1 MEGVLIMNKNK
12 ILKPIREIE
21 IPVNFKTVITKLHPE
36 IKDVVDVDIS
46 TTVMINPATFRNEH
60 LFNIMVDIHFNQN
73 DLPKGGGR
81 EHYQDILN
89 NLFKMTYGSE
99 MNFVSFSV
107 NSLVIPS
114 IKTNEEKFIELF
126 GKN

>member
-1 MEGVLIMNKNK
+1 MDKNK

-46 TTVMINPATFRNEH
+46 TTVMINPVTLRTEH

-73 DLPKGGGR
+73 DLPNGGGR
-81 EHYQDILN
+81 AHYQDILN

-107 NSLVIPS
+107 NSLVIPF

-126 GKN
+126 GKNK